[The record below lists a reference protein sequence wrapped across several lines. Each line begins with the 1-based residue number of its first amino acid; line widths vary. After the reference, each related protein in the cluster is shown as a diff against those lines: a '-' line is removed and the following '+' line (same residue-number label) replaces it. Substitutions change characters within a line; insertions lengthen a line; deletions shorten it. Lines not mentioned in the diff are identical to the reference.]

1 MLQDPSSLKHFSS
14 VCIILGQSYGEA
26 FQGACFKI
34 FFVPSLMSTAQ
45 VADPEQPPLRLAAST
60 THTCRTLMSG
70 SKSQL
75 CFLAQGL
82 SSWFFTSVLKLFF
95 SQVCWKMTMF
105 SKATPLTRPLK
116 PKGKTGESH
125 ARILFA
131 HQDCSFAAH
140 QRCPNSPWD
149 HILHSTS
156 CRRFDAVKVHAWG
169 WRACRKY
176 PRNVAQ
182 RQLRSCSSLAWYERV
197 KHLAEAVATHYFK
210 PDLIIWINL
219 WTLRRALL
227 KAKFLGTWSVC
238 GSCANLE
245 PISNKCTDRSSEE
258 WRRLCRDRVQT
269 WTRVHLYVRILFK
282 VITWVNHSGMNNAS
296 ELGGVGRG
304 WSATDLTVLP
314 YFLAW
319 NITTFLL
326 WCIWGWESKQILG
339 CNPSCGCLGWNPS
352 DQRTICWWNTSCMT
366 SRESDAVIEFID
378 LE

>member
-1 MLQDPSSLKHFSS
+1 MERRSKGLASR
-14 VCIILGQSYGEA
+14 Y
-26 FQGACFKI
+26 
-34 FFVPSLMSTAQ
+34 FVPSLMSTAQ

-95 SQVCWKMTMF
+95 PKFAERWPCSAKPRPWRGLWNPRARQARVMQGFFLPIKIV
-105 SKATPLTRPLK
+105 PL
-116 PKGKTGESH
+116 
-125 ARILFA
+125 
-131 HQDCSFAAH
+131 Q
-140 QRCPNSPWD
+140 
-149 HILHSTS
+149 HINVVRTVLGITS
-156 CRRFDAVKVHAWG
+156 CTVPAVGGLTPWKWTLEAGGRAGSTRGTSPRDCWEAAAAWRG
-169 WRACRKY
+169 MS
-176 PRNVAQ
+176 V
-182 RQLRSCSSLAWYERV
+182 SDT
-197 KHLAEAVATHYFK
+197 VATHYFK